1 MEREGAEA
9 SVGKGIQTVRD
20 WKVGFFPEFDPLSGC
35 TNPAHSGRSSKTHQ
49 STEGHERLR
58 GPAGEW
64 AAGERARCSQPLA
77 PDRGARRGEH
87 GGSPGQDPEGPK
99 LNGSCGH
106 HQPERKVKSESERIL
121 GETDEGKVTGCRQ
134 ERGRRSTEWGQGA
147 PATHPGR
154 GRQPQCD
161 CGQQGHCRQSERGQ
175 RSLLQPQPLA
185 QERLPWGAG

>member
-1 MEREGAEA
+1 M
-9 SVGKGIQTVRD
+9 
-20 WKVGFFPEFDPLSGC
+20 SGC

-49 STEGHERLR
+49 STVGHERLR
-58 GPAGEW
+58 DPAGEW
-64 AAGERARCSQPLA
+64 AAGERVRCPQLLA
-77 PDRGARRGEH
+77 PDRGEGRGEH

-99 LNGSCGH
+99 LNGSYGH
-106 HQPERKVKSESERIL
+106 HQPERKVKSELERIL
-121 GETDEGKVTGCRQ
+121 GEVTEHRQ
-134 ERGRRSTEWGQGA
+134 ERGRRSMEWGQGA